1 MVGIIIIMSFVIA
14 ALFVFIIM
22 LSSMI
27 GGLNKQLVLLD
38 KEQHAQNKEIMDL
51 MKRHMGH
58 QEMLLQHIEI
68 LKYLVEQDPK
78 LNLSNKAYFSGPMGE
93 A

>member
-38 KEQHAQNKEIMDL
+38 KEQHQQNKEIIEL
-51 MKRHMGH
+51 MKYRT
-58 QEMLLQHIEI
+58 QSSDMLLQHIEI
-68 LKYLVEQDPK
+68 LKYLCDQDPAIGK
-78 LNLSNKAYFSGPMGE
+78 KVMYTGPIGE